1 MVGAVELLILMA
13 VLIAGVG
20 MLIAVAWRLTGSRY
34 RKLAEQ
40 MVAADEANERRLAEI
55 AAELSA
61 MRTQLASLERVLT
74 QIE

>member
-1 MVGAVELLILMA
+1 
-13 VLIAGVG
+13 
-20 MLIAVAWRLTGSRY
+20 
-34 RKLAEQ
+34 

>member
-1 MVGAVELLILMA
+1 MIGIVELLVLAA
-13 VLIAGVG
+13 VSIAGVG
-20 MLIAVAWRLTGSRY
+20 VLIAVAWRLTRSRY
-34 RKLAEQ
+34 RELADQ
-40 MVAADEANERRLAEI
+40 MVAAHEANERRLAEI